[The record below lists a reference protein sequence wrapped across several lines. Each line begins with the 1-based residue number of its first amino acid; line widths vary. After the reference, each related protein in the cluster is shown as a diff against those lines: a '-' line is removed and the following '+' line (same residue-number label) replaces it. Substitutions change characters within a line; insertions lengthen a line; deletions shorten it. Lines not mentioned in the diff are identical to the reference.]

1 MLVESMH
8 HIILTSIRFVVQGVN
23 FFSMIAN
30 EVTIL
35 ECQLYNVHVYVKKD
49 WSHTPMYMFMW
60 RKIGVTHQC
69 YWGLGMC
76 GGR

>member
-35 ECQLYNVHVYVKKD
+35 ECQWCNVHVYVKKD
-49 WSHTPMYMFMW
+49 WNQHGSFRVW
-60 RKIGVTHQC
+60 SCQS

-76 GGR
+76 GSR